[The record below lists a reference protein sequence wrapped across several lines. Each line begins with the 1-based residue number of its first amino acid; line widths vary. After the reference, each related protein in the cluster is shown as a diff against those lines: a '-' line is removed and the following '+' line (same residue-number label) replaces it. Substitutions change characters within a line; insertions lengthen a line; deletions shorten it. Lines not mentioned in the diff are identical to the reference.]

1 MPWLG
6 DIPVLGWLFKTTTR
20 NLRKQNLLVFLT
32 PHIVRSKEQL
42 VKQTIR
48 KREEFRDRAKRG
60 LQLSD
65 REQAWERERMREA
78 RETGTAYEPGR
89 GLNPVRHAVLDH
101 ENRYPVERML
111 EIERLEREAAE
122 RRAAEALAPQPEYFL
137 QAGLFTDEDQA
148 VDTLTTLV
156 DLGYDGTLVTGER
169 GGRVLY
175 EVRVGPYQSL
185 PNAEAAIRVLER
197 STGLMPS
204 ILIQTP
210 ETP

>member
-1 MPWLG
+1 
-6 DIPVLGWLFKTTTR
+6 
-20 NLRKQNLLVFLT
+20 
-32 PHIVRSKEQL
+32 
-42 VKQTIR
+42 
-48 KREEFRDRAKRG
+48 
-60 LQLSD
+60 
-65 REQAWERERMREA
+65 MREA
-78 RETGTAYEPGR
+78 RETGEAYEPGR

-122 RRAAEALAPQPEYFL
+122 RRAAEALAPRPEYFL
-137 QAGLFTDEDQA
+137 QAGLFTDEDEA